1 MPSNIEITTPV
12 LFLIF
17 NRPDATQRVF
27 NVIREAKPSKLFVAA
42 DGPRANKPEDEL
54 KCSASML
61 GEFSPG
67 GEQAYFAIR

>member
-27 NVIREAKPSKLFVAA
+27 DAIREAKPAKLLVAA

-54 KCSASML
+54 KC
-61 GEFSPG
+61 
-67 GEQAYFAIR
+67 